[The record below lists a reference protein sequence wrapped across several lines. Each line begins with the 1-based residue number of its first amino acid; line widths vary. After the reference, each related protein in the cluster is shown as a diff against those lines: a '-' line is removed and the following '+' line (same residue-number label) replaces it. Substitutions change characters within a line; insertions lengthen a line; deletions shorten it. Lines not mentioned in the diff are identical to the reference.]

1 MTRRP
6 PQIRLRAPG
15 RPRPGISL
23 IGDRKIQPEAAT
35 QPNST
40 HLSPTLNEEPSPPCR
55 LWPRHRKSPAGTPA
69 PSASRAKVLKC
80 PKPPG
85 ARLFRRSEVST
96 ALQSS
101 QASRVPAATSRSTK
115 STSAPT
121 GRARKPPTGQYTSAR
136 MPRFAPC
143 TWPVPLAPRLGAI
156 EPIVE
161 TLGRHRMLSP
171 VHRPRSHDGIKGPC
185 VGSDQVGQPRPR
197 HHTVSVGGSQPDRR
211 VSDRSGR
218 EPRCPSSSRVA
229 AGNQQHSDPF
239 TDDSLGAIG
248 TGIQR
253 YQRRQRQLHRIRGRS
268 NAGQTCR
275 QPVGL
280 RRALE

>member
-1 MTRRP
+1 MASSPQVSGGHTGTVGIPRQGAEVSKTTRRSAISP
-6 PQIRLRAPG
+6 IRGQHGVAVVPSQPCARSHQPVHQIDVRSHREGTKATHRAVHVG
-15 RPRPGISL
+15 ADAEI
-23 IGDRKIQPEAAT
+23 
-35 QPNST
+35 
-40 HLSPTLNEEPSPPCR
+40 
-55 LWPRHRKSPAGTPA
+55 
-69 PSASRAKVLKC
+69 RA
-80 PKPPG
+80 
-85 ARLFRRSEVST
+85 
-96 ALQSS
+96 
-101 QASRVPAATSRSTK
+101 
-115 STSAPT
+115 
-121 GRARKPPTGQYTSAR
+121 
-136 MPRFAPC
+136 C